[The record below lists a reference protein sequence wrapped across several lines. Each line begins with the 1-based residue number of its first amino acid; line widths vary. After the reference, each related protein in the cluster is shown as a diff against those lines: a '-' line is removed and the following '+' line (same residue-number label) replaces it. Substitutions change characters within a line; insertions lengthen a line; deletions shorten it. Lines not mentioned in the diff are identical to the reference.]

1 MIQIYLISLQMM
13 IQKIKK
19 RKRKKF
25 FYRKNFAQKVAQ
37 IELIIK
43 LLKKLKIKKCL
54 KKLIIFKEFL

>member
-1 MIQIYLISLQMM
+1 MK

-19 RKRKKF
+19 RKIKEF
-25 FYRKNFAQKVAQ
+25 FYLKNFAQKVAQ

-43 LLKKLKIKKCL
+43 LLKKLKIKRCL